1 MVPHLLTVWGSCIY
15 WDWFQWASWIVHT
28 LMAIW
33 VHSLFTLGGTL
44 LRKYAFVATG
54 LFWIAI
60 MLLFMGSLHRL
71 NLSVFG
77 NITLPDGTTYTGM
90 VNTMAYVL
98 MVVLPLLAYFN
109 YRASFRIFKGFQLI
123 TNKWTNY
130 DILKR

>member
-1 MVPHLLTVWGSCIY
+1 MTPRLLTVWGSSIY
-15 WDWFQWASWIVHT
+15 WDWFQWASLIVHT

-54 LFWIAI
+54 LFWIAV

-77 NITLPDGTTYTGM
+77 NITLPDGTTYTGT

-98 MVVLPLLAYFN
+98 MVVLPLLTFFN
-109 YRASFRIFKGFQLI
+109 YRTSFRIFKGFQVI

-130 DILKR
+130 DIFKR